1 MVGADGETFTDTAAR
16 TVTVAEPER
25 FVSALDLAVTVTLE
39 AETEAGAVYSPLV
52 PIVPTVAFPPTTP
65 FTLQVTPRFWE
76 SFCTVAVNCS
86 VAEICSEAEAGETDT
101 AIGAVTAIV
110 ADAVFEA
117 SATDVAVS
125 VTEAGL
131 GALAGAW

>member
-1 MVGADGETFTDTAAR
+1 M
-16 TVTVAEPER
+16 
-25 FVSALDLAVTVTLE
+25 DLAVTVTLE
-39 AETEAGAVYSPLV
+39 AGAEAGAVYSPLV

-65 FTLQVTPRFWE
+65 FTLQVTPRFCE
-76 SFCTVAVNCS
+76 SFCTVAVNCC
-86 VAEICSEAEAGETDT
+86 VAEMFSEAEAGETDT
-101 AIGAVTAIV
+101 AIGAVTVIV

-117 SATDVAVS
+117 SATDVAFS

>member
-1 MVGADGETFTDTAAR
+1 MLTETAAR

-25 FVSALDLAVTVTLE
+25 VVSAFDLAVTVTLE
-39 AETEAGAVYSPLV
+39 AGAETGAVYSPLV

-65 FTLQVTPRFWE
+65 FTLQVTPRFCA
-76 SFCTVAVNCS
+76 SFCTVAVNCC
-86 VAEICSEAEAGETDT
+86 VAVTFSETEAGETDT
-101 AIGAVTAIV
+101 VIAVVTVIV

-117 SATDVAVS
+117 SATEVAVS